1 MFSLTVAEHM
11 LHFIF
16 PNISSALI
24 SALKK
29 IKPSAQ
35 RELELQLFRFVDF
48 SKPCTPLIPEEQ
60 VAQMTDTLS

>member
-1 MFSLTVAEHM
+1 MFSLTVAAHM
-11 LHFIF
+11 LDFIF
-16 PNISSALI
+16 PNKSSALI
-24 SALKK
+24 SALK
-29 IKPSAQ
+29 IKPSVQ